1 MAVRDVGHLRTRLS
15 WEDGGTI
22 TSLQRFRQDL
32 RNLRSEMRT
41 VTSQGKEYTNS
52 LAGLKRQQD
61 ILNRELRT
69 HQERVKEISRR
80 YDEAVKA
87 KGRDSD
93 EARKLAAQYNNAVA
107 QMQKTEQQLQK
118 VTSAIEE
125 QQNPWRKLRE
135 ELDKASEKY
144 KSFGDRLT
152 DFGKNYTMK
161 VTAPIVAG
169 GTAMFK
175 AAMDYESAFAGVRK
189 TVDATE
195 EELAQLSKGIREMAK
210 ELPASATEIAAV
222 AEAAGQL
229 GIETENILEF
239 TRTMIDLGEATNLTA
254 EQAATQFARFANIV
268 GMSQKDFDR
277 LGSTVVA
284 LGNNFATTE
293 AEIVD
298 MGMRLAG
305 AGAQIG
311 LTEAQIMAFATAL
324 SSVGI
329 AAEMGGSAFSKVMV
343 DMQLAAEQG
352 GERLKAFAK
361 VAGMSA
367 EEFKKSFEQDATKAI
382 SAFLKGLATA
392 EERGKSAIAIL
403 DEMDIKEVRL
413 RDTLLRAA
421 GAYDVF
427 NNAVELGN
435 KAWEENT
442 ALTAEAE
449 QRYATTES
457 RLKILWNR
465 LKDVAISFGESLAPA
480 IMDALDAAE
489 PFFRKIEEGA
499 KAFSDLDKEQQR
511 SILKIF
517 GFVAAIGPASIAVG
531 TLSKSIG
538 GLLSIGSSL
547 SQLLGNATGGTGL
560 LARIAKFGPG
570 GVVGLAIAG
579 IGLLTTG
586 IMSLTKESKKSVEA
600 TFNELEARQKQ
611 IEEIDNLINR
621 YEELERKNRLSND
634 EMLRLLDI
642 QSELD
647 STSTPSVIEELQ
659 KEYDELVKKS
669 GLTNDEM
676 TEFIDL
682 NGKII
687 DTAPETKQVIS
698 ETGKAWAE
706 TTQAVKDLNKEKLES
721 LKLDAEI
728 AMQDAIKKMNE
739 KLAEQKRLQE
749 EINELNEKKN
759 LYFQKVLDYN
769 KEILAYEQELS
780 GLSIET
786 DYEKIRSLET
796 IISNLKQERKIADEL
811 YQTSANDLKIKRERL
826 EKLEEELKDLDAVKW
841 RYEEIVLAQAGITAE
856 REKGLEVINSELRS
870 LELEQ
875 QKLDSLYNSGKMLKD
890 EYLEQ
895 NKLLDEKRQ
904 KLEEAK
910 ESLQKMNE
918 YAQETIYKEIVFK
931 EDPISLANEIN
942 RRLGLPIYK
951 QLNLR
956 VPSGFSIAPLYADG
970 TNYHPGGPAIVGEEG
985 PELAKLGNRWAM
997 LDFGLWNLPR
1007 GTQVIPHDESMKILN
1022 AIKRI
1027 PAYADGIGSQGTV
1040 NRILGQLES
1049 QQTVTPKQPAIIQLI
1064 TPDRRVFAEWLVDDI
1079 TDMQNFKQARM
1090 KLFAT

>member
-107 QMQKTEQQLQK
+107 QMQKTEQQLIK

-169 GTAMFK
+169 GTAAFK

-195 EELAQLSKGIREMAK
+195 EELAELSKGIREMAK
-210 ELPASATEIAAV
+210 VLPASATEIAAV

-293 AEIVD
+293 AEIVE

-329 AAEMGGSAFSKVMV
+329 SAEMGGSAFSKVMV
-343 DMQLAAEQG
+343 DMQLAAERG
-352 GERLKAFAK
+352 GERLKTFAK

-367 EEFKKSFEQDATKAI
+367 NEFKKSFEQDATKAI

-392 EERGKSAIAIL
+392 EERGMSAIAIL

-421 GAYDVF
+421 GAYDLF
-427 NNAVELGN
+427 NNAVELSN

-489 PFFRKIEEGA
+489 PFFRKIEDGA
-499 KAFSDLDKEQQR
+499 KAFSELSKEEQQ
-511 SILKIF
+511 SILKMI
-517 GFVAAIGPASIAVG
+517 GFVAAVGPASMAVG
-531 TLSKSIG
+531 GLTKGIG
-538 GLLSIGSSL
+538 GVLSVG
-547 SQLLGNATGGTGL
+547 SQLTKMLGTPTERVGL
-560 LARIAKFGPG
+560 LGRIAGLGKA

-579 IGLLTTG
+579 VGALSYAIYDLMTVTTEE
-586 IMSLTKESKKSVEA
+586 IEA
-600 TFNELEARQKQ
+600 TFKQLEAKQKQ
-611 IEEIDNLINR
+611 IEETDNLIQR

-647 STSTPSVIEELQ
+647 RTSTPELIESLQ
-659 KEYDELVKKS
+659 TEYDKLMEKS
-669 GLTNDEM
+669 GLSNEEM
-676 TEFIDL
+676 NEFIEL

-687 DTAPETKQVIS
+687 ELTPQTTKSIS
-698 ETGKAWAE
+698 EHGNAWAE
-706 TTQAVKDLNKEKLES
+706 NTEELRKYNELQKQSLLTESFDALQTAIDKHTNLLQKYENTEKRIKELHDEQIYYYQTVLDLNE
-721 LKLDAEI
+721 EI
-728 AMQDAIKKMNE
+728 ADIEEEIKNLSGEQAEERRKSLE
-739 KLAEQKRLQE
+739 AVLAERKQQRKLADDMQKSLLDEIQKKQTQLGQYAEELQA
-749 EINELNEKKN
+749 
-759 LYFQKVLDYN
+759 LDEAKY
-769 KEILAYEQELS
+769 KYEAIV
-780 GLSIET
+780 LSI
-786 DYEKIRSLET
+786 
-796 IISNLKQERKIADEL
+796 
-811 YQTSANDLKIKRERL
+811 
-826 EKLEEELKDLDAVKW
+826 
-841 RYEEIVLAQAGITAE
+841 AGVTAE
-856 REKGLEVINSELRS
+856 RGKGLEKINEEIAKLEKQKEFEKEL
-870 LELEQ
+870 LELGKSSTTE
-875 QKLDSLYNSGKMLKD
+875 YNN
-890 EYLEQ
+890 Q
-895 NKLLDEKRQ
+895 IAHLDEQIGR
-904 KLEEAK
+904 LENAK
-910 ESLQKMNE
+910 KQLEDINK
-918 YAQETIYKEIVFK
+918 YAGKEIFK
-931 EDPISLANEIN
+931 ISDETLERVRKIN
-942 RRLGLPIYK
+942 RELSAPIQKTINFHIPRGYT
-951 QLNLR
+951 L
-956 VPSGFSIAPLYADG
+956 APLYADG